1 VALTLARSHL
11 APEDSQ
17 RFYSTWMALLKWTN
31 DVARVVPD
39 FPLPSSTHPIAPELA
54 IKVRDVLW
62 SRDEIL
68 ERFVSENPMSIG
80 DEELRLAKS
89 WTHRVSGTFC
99 VVKHLTRCSVFL
111 KTSGGT
117 EAFQV
122 RGLTQPISDFI
133 PYPPTF
139 VETTLLPFG
148 DFIAFDG
155 LLVSRPISFGPGA
168 RRMFNQAYAEARA
181 TGATHRSLPAN
192 RSPIDRPRQ

>member
-1 VALTLARSHL
+1 MALTSARLHL

-17 RFYSTWMALLKWTN
+17 RFYSTWMPLLKWTN
-31 DVARVVPD
+31 DIARVVPD
-39 FPLPSSTHPIAPELA
+39 FPLPSETHPIAPELA
-54 IKVRDVLW
+54 VKVRDVLW
-62 SRDEIL
+62 TRDDIL
-68 ERFVSENPMSIG
+68 ERFVSENPMGIG

-89 WTHRVSGTFC
+89 WTHRVSGAFC
-99 VVKHLTRCSVFL
+99 VLKHLARCSVFL

-148 DFIAFDG
+148 DGIVFDG
-155 LLVSRPISFGPGA
+155 LLLSRPISFGPGA
-168 RRMFNQAYAEARA
+168 RRMFNESYADARA
-181 TGATHRSLPAN
+181 SGAVHRSLPAI
-192 RSPIDRPRQ
+192 RSALDRPRR